1 MICHFTHY
9 GSVTL
14 LQTAR
19 CEGSHGA
26 RSGGA
31 MNAAIIM
38 GFTGRLHAIAQL
50 HTVYLGVAETKY
62 AQVYIGLCET

>member
-1 MICHFTHY
+1 
-9 GSVTL
+9 
-14 LQTAR
+14 
-19 CEGSHGA
+19 
-26 RSGGA
+26 

-62 AQVYIGLCET
+62 AQIYIGLCET